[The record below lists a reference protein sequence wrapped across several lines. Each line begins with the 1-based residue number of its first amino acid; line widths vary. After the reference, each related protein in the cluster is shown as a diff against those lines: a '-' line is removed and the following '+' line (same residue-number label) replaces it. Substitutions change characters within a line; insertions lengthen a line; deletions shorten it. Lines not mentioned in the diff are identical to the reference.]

1 MRPSVNPP
9 QTGKP
14 FQGNPVPSVSDELAM
29 GVETS
34 AKTYR
39 VVPGSK
45 AVSGA
50 GAVPA
55 LLNGG
60 LVGAVATN
68 TVQKT
73 RRDSPNLRAIAE
85 PAALQ
90 PRRAVIPA
98 AFREVGSE
106 SHRPLGAALSP

>member
-1 MRPSVNPP
+1 MPSA
-9 QTGKP
+9 
-14 FQGNPVPSVSDELAM
+14 SDELAM

-39 VVPGSK
+39 VVPGSN

-60 LVGAVATN
+60 LVRAVATN

-73 RRDSPNLRAIAE
+73 RWDSPNLQAIAE
-85 PAALQ
+85 PTALQ
-90 PRRAVIPA
+90 PRRAVSQASIRGA
-98 AFREVGSE
+98 GSA
-106 SHRPLGAALSP
+106 SRRSLGAALSL